1 MNLTKYIRKFL
12 LSFFCGFIL
21 LIIIGAIF
29 VPYDMG
35 IVRGFF
41 VSFSVALGT
50 SIGEYMMDKKIS
62 KK

>member
-1 MNLTKYIRKFL
+1 MKKYIRSFL
-12 LSFFCGFIL
+12 LSYFCGFIL

-29 VPYDMG
+29 RTYDMG

-41 VSFSVALGT
+41 ISFGMALGGT
-50 SIGEYMMDKKIS
+50 IGAYMVDKKS